1 MAVERPTITPP
12 FDPQAYARE
21 SESKVRASIPIHAS
35 PDDDSGIQPVG
46 MRRVDLGLDEP
57 LSELP
62 PTRPTPVVML
72 AVPTLAMSRAE
83 LARLTL
89 DHRAGFILSHVDGV
103 SDVETILDVSAMPND
118 EALGILGE
126 LVARRIITLR

>member
-1 MAVERPTITPP
+1 MRMA
-12 FDPQAYARE
+12 
-21 SESKVRASIPIHAS
+21 
-35 PDDDSGIQPVG
+35 
-46 MRRVDLGLDEP
+46 DLGLDEP

-72 AVPTLAMSRAE
+72 AVPTLAMSRGE

-126 LVARRIITLR
+126 LVARRIISLR